1 MLKVLCIFVDES
13 HRLPPTLNHFYCID
27 VAPNASLDFRIF
39 KVDRCYLY
47 NEEGTRYYGIYYR
60 KHFMT
65 MQELAEWREQ
75 QMKNILDE

>member
-27 VAPNASLDFRIF
+27 ESVIGIF

-75 QMKNILDE
+75 QMKSILDE